1 MRTLAMAML
10 LPLLAMTSL
19 VAAERVGG
27 VVVDQTGLPLPG
39 VGLELRRGAD
49 IIEVNTTA
57 ADGTFELSRGVIG
70 DTVRATLDAF
80 EPTTSPAGPAMR
92 IVMALAHATETT
104 EVVAS
109 TLTSSGAAAEHL
121 GSTLTAPL
129 AQRLPTSR
137 PRVLQSLSLLP
148 AVMRG
153 PDGLLRIGG
162 TRPHES
168 SLWIDGFDVTD
179 PVIGSTIIDL
189 PLESVK
195 GMAVIRDPI
204 STTFSGALGSL
215 ASIETLPGGD
225 AFHGGVQGFIPRP
238 RLSSLGF
245 GRIESFFPRAYLGGG
260 IGRVHYFGSSEM
272 TYERVPVPGVTGRSG
287 RPSTGA
293 TGDTT
298 FGRVDVQ
305 WSRHNSLTFEGLFA
319 PMRTYSSAL
328 SPLRRLETAPQ
339 VDTDDRFG
347 GVVDRLVLGASDL
360 LTIRMGILVH
370 GTELAASGSGV
381 ARLTPDGWRQ
391 NWFTALSTTG
401 NRRSLSVMWDHAGRT
416 ALGSHTV
423 SVTADVRHRAMVDSR
438 QYHPISIEDLN
449 GLVIRA
455 IQFDNA
461 ADFQVADNLGGFGIR
476 DVWIAGPR
484 LTLEVGGRMDWGS
497 RGAGWTPSPRA
508 GVSYRLDEEGRTVIK
523 GSAGRFAGQVPL
535 LSQAF
540 EHFVPRSDTTYD
552 PSSGVPIST
561 ISLQPQLAPLRLPR
575 AVGLAVDLEHRVRPG
590 LDVQVGARQR
600 EGSALPTVQVPSDGG
615 TVLLASTGTSRYREL
630 QASVHQLWRD
640 NAQVFFSYVRAW
652 SIGDV
657 NDFGT
662 LFGALDTPLLQPAGS
677 AIMGS
682 SVPHRVRGW
691 ATVGLPHSVV
701 VSPAMEW
708 RTGFPYTLY
717 DSARQYIEPING
729 QRFPNYFSLDVTA
742 FKTVSVR
749 ARQLDLGLQ
758 FFDLTRH
765 FNPRD
770 VYSVVGTP
778 RFGTFTNDLGLT
790 LGGYMQV
797 RW

>member
-1 MRTLAMAML
+1 MRTLAVTVL
-10 LPLLAMTSL
+10 LPLVALTTL
-19 VAAERVGG
+19 VAAEKFGG

-39 VGLELRRGAD
+39 VGLELRRGVEV
-49 IIEVNTTA
+49 IEVATTA
-57 ADGTFELSRGVIG
+57 ADGTFELRNGVIG

-80 EPTTSPAGPAMR
+80 EPMTSPAGPAMR
-92 IVMALAHATETT
+92 IVMELAHATETT

-109 TLTSSGAAAEHL
+109 ALTSSGAASEHL
-121 GSTLTAPL
+121 GSTLAAPL
-129 AQRLPTSR
+129 AQRLPTAR

-179 PVIGSTIIDL
+179 PVMGTTIIDL

-215 ASIETLPGGD
+215 ASIETLPGGN

-293 TGDTT
+293 TGVTT

-305 WSRHNSLTFEGLFA
+305 TSRHNGLTFEGLFA

-339 VDTDDRFG
+339 VDTDDRFAG
-347 GVVDRLVLGASDL
+347 LVDRLVLSGANL
-360 LTIRMGILVH
+360 LTIRMGVLVH
-370 GTELAASGSGV
+370 GTELVASGSGV

-391 NWFTALSTTG
+391 NWFTSLNTTG
-401 NRRSLSVMWDHAGRT
+401 NRRSLSVMWDHAGST
-416 ALGSHTV
+416 ALGSHTI
-423 SVTADVRHRAMVDSR
+423 SVTADVRHRAMADNR
-438 QYHPISIEDLN
+438 QYHPISIENVN
-449 GLVIRA
+449 GVVVRA
-455 IQFDNA
+455 IQFGDA
-461 ADFQVADNLGGFGIR
+461 ADFRVGDNLGGFGVR
-476 DVWIAGPR
+476 DVWVAGPR
-484 LTLEVGGRMDWGS
+484 LTLEVGGRLDWGS
-497 RGAGWTPSPRA
+497 RGAGLTPSPRA
-508 GVSYRLDEEGRTVIK
+508 GVSYRLDEDGRTVIK
-523 GSAGRFAGQVPL
+523 GSAGRFVGQVPL

-540 EHFVPRSDTTYD
+540 DHFVARSDTAYD
-552 PSSGVPIST
+552 PSFGVLIGT
-561 ISLQPQLAPLRLPR
+561 VLQQPQLAPLRLPR
-575 AVGLAVDLEHRVRPG
+575 AVGLAIDLEHRVRHG

-600 EGSALPTVQVPSDGG
+600 DGSALPNVQVPSDSG

-630 QASVHQLWRD
+630 QVSVHQMWRE

-652 SIGDV
+652 STGEV

-677 AIMGS
+677 ATMGS
-682 SVPHRVRGW
+682 SVPHRLRGW
-691 ATVGLPHSVV
+691 ATVGLPHAVV

-708 RTGFPYTLY
+708 RTGFPYTYY
-717 DSARQYIEPING
+717 DIARHYVDPIYG
-729 QRFPNYFSLDVTA
+729 QRFPTYFSLDVTA
-742 FKTVSVR
+742 FKTVSIR
-749 ARQLDLGLQ
+749 ERTLDLGLQ

-778 RFGTFTNDLGLT
+778 RFGTFTNNLGLT

>member
-1 MRTLAMAML
+1 
-10 LPLLAMTSL
+10 
-19 VAAERVGG
+19 
-27 VVVDQTGLPLPG
+27 
-39 VGLELRRGAD
+39 
-49 IIEVNTTA
+49 
-57 ADGTFELSRGVIG
+57 
-70 DTVRATLDAF
+70 
-80 EPTTSPAGPAMR
+80 
-92 IVMALAHATETT
+92 
-104 EVVAS
+104 
-109 TLTSSGAAAEHL
+109 
-121 GSTLTAPL
+121 
-129 AQRLPTSR
+129 
-137 PRVLQSLSLLP
+137 
-148 AVMRG
+148 
-153 PDGLLRIGG
+153 
-162 TRPHES
+162 
-168 SLWIDGFDVTD
+168 
-179 PVIGSTIIDL
+179 
-189 PLESVK
+189 
-195 GMAVIRDPI
+195 MAVIRDPI

-260 IGRVHYFGSSEM
+260 IGRLHYFGSSEM

-293 TGDTT
+293 TGVTT

-305 WSRHNSLTFEGLFA
+305 TSRHNGLTFEGLFA

-347 GVVDRLVLGASDL
+347 GLVDRLVVGAADL

-391 NWFTALSTTG
+391 NWFTALSTSG
-401 NRRSLSVMWDHAGRT
+401 NRRSLSVMWDHAGST
-416 ALGSHTV
+416 ALGTHTI
-423 SVTADVRHRAMVDSR
+423 SITADARHRSMVDTH

-449 GLVIRA
+449 GQVVRA
-455 IQFDNA
+455 IEFGDA
-461 ADFQVADNLGGFGIR
+461 AEIRVGDNLGGFGIR
-476 DVWIAGPR
+476 DVWVAGSR
-484 LTLEVGGRMDWGS
+484 LTLEVGGRLDWGS

-508 GVSYRLDEEGRTVIK
+508 GVSYRLDEDGRTVIK
-523 GSAGRFAGQVPL
+523 ASAGRFVGQVPL
-535 LSQAF
+535 LAHAF
-540 EHFVPRSDTTYD
+540 EHFVARSDTTYD
-552 PSSGVPIST
+552 PSSGVAIGT
-561 ISLQPQLAPLRLPR
+561 LYLQPQLAPLRLPR

-600 EGSALPTVQVPSDGG
+600 DGSALPTVNVPLDGG
-615 TVLLASTGTSRYREL
+615 GVLLASTGTSRYREL
-630 QASVHQLWRD
+630 QVSAHQVWRD

-652 SIGDV
+652 STGEV

-662 LFGALDTPLLQPAGS
+662 LFAALDTPLLQPAGS
-677 AIMGS
+677 ATIAS
-682 SVPHRVRGW
+682 SVPHRARGW

-701 VSPAMEW
+701 VSPAVEW

-717 DSARQYIEPING
+717 DVSRHYVEPING
-729 QRFPNYFSLDVTA
+729 QRFPAYFSLDVTT
-742 FKTVSVR
+742 FKTVSIR
-749 ARQLDLGLQ
+749 ERKLDLGLQ

-770 VYSVVGTP
+770 VYPVVGTP

-790 LGGYMQV
+790 LGGYMQI

>member
-1 MRTLAMAML
+1 ML
-10 LPLLAMTSL
+10 LALAAIATL
-19 VAAERVGG
+19 VAAEKVGG

-39 VGLELRRGAD
+39 VGLELRRGS
-49 IIEVNTTA
+49 EVIQVGTTA
-57 ADGTFELSRGVIG
+57 ADGTFEFSSGVIG

-80 EPTTSPAGPAMR
+80 EPAAGPAGPAMR

-109 TLTSSGAAAEHL
+109 ALTSSGAASEHL
-121 GSTLTAPL
+121 GSTLAAPL
-129 AQRLPTSR
+129 AQRLPTAR

-179 PVIGSTIIDL
+179 PVMGTTIIDL

-260 IGRVHYFGSSEM
+260 IGRLHYFGSSEM

-293 TGDTT
+293 TGVTT
-298 FGRVDVQ
+298 FGRVDLQ
-305 WSRHNSLTFEGLFA
+305 SSRHNGLTFEGLFA

-347 GVVDRLVLGASDL
+347 GLVDRLVLGGSDL

-370 GTELAASGSGV
+370 GTDLAASGSGV
-381 ARLTPDGWRQ
+381 ARLTPEGWRQ
-391 NWFTALSTTG
+391 NWFTALSTSG
-401 NRRSLSVMWDHAGRT
+401 NRRSLSVMWDHAGST
-416 ALGSHTV
+416 ALGSHTI
-423 SVTADVRHRAMVDSR
+423 SVTADVRHRAMVDTR
-438 QYHPISIEDLN
+438 QYHPISIEDSN
-449 GLVIRA
+449 GQVVRA
-455 IQFDNA
+455 IQFGNP
-461 ADFQVADNLGGFGIR
+461 ADLKVGDNLGGFGIR
-476 DVWIAGPR
+476 DVWVAGPR
-484 LTLEVGGRMDWGS
+484 LTLEAGGRLDWGS

-508 GVSYRLDEEGRTVIK
+508 GVSYRLDEDGRTVIK
-523 GSAGRFAGQVPL
+523 ASAGRFVGQVPL
-535 LSQAF
+535 LAQAF
-540 EHFVPRSDTTYD
+540 DQFVPRSDTMYD
-552 PSSGVPIST
+552 PLSGVPTASIT
-561 ISLQPQLAPLRLPR
+561 LQPQSATLRLPR
-575 AVGLAVDLEHRVRPG
+575 AVGMAIDLEHRIRPR
-590 LDVQVGARQR
+590 LDLQVGVRQR
-600 EGSALPTVQVPSDGG
+600 DGSALPTVQVPSEGG
-615 TVLLASTGTSRYREL
+615 SAMLASTGTSRYREL
-630 QASVHQLWRD
+630 QVSMRQMWRD

-652 SIGDV
+652 STGEV

-662 LFGALDTPLLQPAGS
+662 LFAALDTPLLQPAGS
-677 AIMGS
+677 AIIGS

-691 ATVGLPHSVV
+691 GTVGLPHSVV

-717 DSARQYIEPING
+717 DTARLYVGPING
-729 QRFPNYFSLDVTA
+729 ERFPDYFSLDVTA
-742 FKTVSVR
+742 FKTVSIR
-749 ARQLDLGLQ
+749 ERRLDLGLQ

-770 VYSVVGTP
+770 VYSVVGAP
-778 RFGTFTNDLGLT
+778 RFGTFTNSLGLT
-790 LGGYMQV
+790 LAGYMQI